1 MGAHRGEN
9 RGTTIEN
16 KIETSDYKTIHYDKG
31 PYSEG
36 IHYMELK
43 VTLSCVTLV
52 LVLVMNPLH
61 GVKRNHC

>member
-43 VTLSCVTLV
+43 AIIL
-52 LVLVMNPLH
+52 
-61 GVKRNHC
+61 R